1 MNAPDPSPSAARD
14 VAGLGQ
20 VFSPPPVVE
29 AMLALRRNT
38 GSVLEPAAGDG
49 AFSRRIPGC
58 TAIELDARFAPE
70 GALVRDF
77 FAYPDRH
84 KFATIIGNPP
94 YVRFQDIA
102 PATRERLGVAT
113 LDGRANLY
121 LYFIEKCLRHLEDGG
136 EMIFVTPRDFLKS
149 TSATRLNARLF
160 SLGTITHAIEL
171 GDARVFDGAVPN
183 CLIWRFEKGK
193 LSRQSQLAKISA
205 KRRSAAA
212 STPTA
217 LAEGQPLAAG
227 PVGDLA
233 ESLSDLDWQ
242 PCLFVEE
249 NGHLA
254 FARDDYPMK
263 LSDVAFVKVGAVSG
277 ADEVYSDPAIEASFN
292 AEFVC
297 SETVST
303 GLTRR
308 MLWCAPGEGGRG
320 VRPPAVLSSQ
330 KARLIARK
338 VRPFDASNWW
348 EWGRADFDSA
358 APRVYV
364 NGKTRQETPFFT
376 HSCLRYDGAVLAV
389 FPRRTGVD
397 IDAFRDALNHVDW
410 ADIGFVCDG
419 RHLFTQRSLEHAPL
433 PQDFAA
439 FLP

>member
-1 MNAPDPSPSAARD
+1 LNPEAGLAPAGRD
-14 VAGLGQ
+14 VTGLGQ

-29 AMLALRRNT
+29 AMLALRKNHGT
-38 GSVLEPAAGDG
+38 VLEPAAGDG

-84 KFATIIGNPP
+84 KFETIVGNPP
-94 YVRFQDIA
+94 YVRYQDIA
-102 PATRERLGVAT
+102 PSTRERLGVAT
-113 LDGRANLY
+113 LDQRANLY

-183 CLIWRFEKGK
+183 CLVWRFEKGD

-205 KRRSAAA
+205 RRR
-212 STPTA
+212 
-217 LAEGQPLAAG
+217 LE
-227 PVGDLA
+227 
-233 ESLSDLDWQ
+233 ESLTDLDWQ
-242 PCLFVEE
+242 PCRFVEE

-277 ADEVYSDPAIEASFN
+277 ADEVFADPSIEAAFN

-303 GLTRR
+303 GRTRR
-308 MLWCAPGEGGRG
+308 MLWCAPGEGSRG
-320 VRPPAVLSSQ
+320 LRPPLVLLPH
-330 KARLIARK
+330 KDRLIERK

-348 EWGRADFDSA
+348 EWGRADFDSS

-364 NGKTRQETPFFT
+364 NGKTRQERPFFT
-376 HSCLRYDGAVLAV
+376 HPCARYDGAVLAV
-389 FPRRTGVD
+389 FPRHAGVD
-397 IDAFRDALNHVDW
+397 IEAFCLALNRVNWGDL
-410 ADIGFVCDG
+410 GFVCDG
-419 RHLFTQRSLEHAPL
+419 RHLFAQRSLEHAPL